1 MRMANAA
8 AILIIIISF
17 AIAIYLYPS
26 MSDPMPAHW
35 NAAGQVDSF
44 MPKFWGL
51 FLMPIVSIAILLLFV
66 AIPRI
71 DPLKKNIDKFRS
83 YFDGFIVIILM
94 FFMYIHILTL
104 MWSMNITFNMTQM
117 ILPAIGL
124 LFIYLGFI
132 MDKLKRNWFIGIR
145 TPWTLSSDR
154 VWEKTHRVG
163 GIVFKFAG
171 VITFFGVV
179 FQSIALWLLLIPI
192 IIGIIYLFAYSYF
205 EFQKEKK

>member
-1 MRMANAA
+1 
-8 AILIIIISF
+8 
-17 AIAIYLYPS
+17 
-26 MSDPMPAHW
+26 
-35 NAAGQVDSF
+35 
-44 MPKFWGL
+44 
-51 FLMPIVSIAILLLFV
+51 MPIVSIAILLLFV